1 MRKRRV
7 RLYND
12 YCMSQMADKLPV
24 NAEGEAQRVAAQ
36 QAVIAR
42 LGLDALSGLP
52 LDELMDRAVQQVAA
66 TLDVEYVK
74 ILKWLPQEDA
84 LLLVAG
90 VGWQAGL
97 VGVATVGAGAD
108 SQAGYTL
115 ERDEPVIVEA
125 PATDERFSGSALLRD
140 HDVVSGISV
149 VIHGQERP
157 FGIFGAHARH
167 RRAFDAHAVDFLQAV
182 ANVVGA
188 AIERQRTEEALR
200 RSEQRLAVAVEASG
214 GGVYEH
220 SVPLDDELYHSARWA
235 RILGYE
241 PHELRSG
248 PAFLRWLLERVHP
261 EDAEAQAQAYDD
273 FVSQRTD
280 TYDMEVRLRHKD
292 GHWLWVRSFARA
304 LERDERGRVRRLAG
318 LMFDIEGR
326 KRAQA
331 ERERLLRMLNIERAR
346 LQALAISLEERVVQR
361 TEQLRASASS
371 LAVAEQ
377 RERERISRIL
387 HDDLQQL
394 LYAAQMQATI
404 MESDLVAQ
412 GANEA
417 LLASLRELE
426 RLHDR
431 AVAVTRSLTVELSP
445 PVLEGE
451 GLAQALHWLQSYME
465 NAYGL
470 EVALTA
476 ERGVDVEGDDVRE
489 LVFQMVRELLFNV
502 VKHAGVARAYVSL
515 RDDGNRCLIEV
526 ADEGGGFDVDHMES
540 AGPRNMGLGLR
551 NMRERL
557 SFFDGTLAL
566 KTAPGEGTRVTIGVP
581 CRRAER
587 VSNG

>member
-1 MRKRRV
+1 
-7 RLYND
+7 
-12 YCMSQMADKLPV
+12 MANRLPV
-24 NAEGEAQRVAAQ
+24 NAEGEGQRVTAQ

-42 LGLDALSGLP
+42 LGLEALSGLP
-52 LDELMDRAVQQVAA
+52 LDELMDRAVQQVAV

-90 VGWQAGL
+90 VGWQEGL
-97 VGVATVGAGAD
+97 VGRATIGAGAD
-108 SQAGYTL
+108 IQAGYTL

-125 PATDERFSGSALLRD
+125 LDTDERFSGPALLTE

-149 VIHGQERP
+149 VIQGQERP
-157 FGIFGAHARH
+157 FGVFGAHTRH

-188 AIERQRTEEALR
+188 AIERRRTEEALR

-220 SVPLDDELYHSARWA
+220 SVPMGDDLYHSARWA
-235 RILGYE
+235 RILGYD
-241 PHELRSG
+241 PHELPTG

-261 EDAEAQAQAYDD
+261 DDAEAQRQAYDD
-273 FVSQRTD
+273 FVSRRTN

-292 GHWLWVRSFARA
+292 GHWLWVRSFSRA
-304 LERDERGRVRRLAG
+304 LERDERGRVQRLAG
-318 LMFDIEGR
+318 LMFDIEER

-331 ERERLLRMLNIERAR
+331 ERERLLKMLNIERAR

-361 TEQLRASASS
+361 TQQLQQRTEQLRASASS
-371 LAVAEQ
+371 LTVAEQ

-404 MESDLVAQ
+404 MESDLVEQ
-412 GANEA
+412 GADEA
-417 LLASLRELE
+417 LLASLGELE
-426 RLHDR
+426 RLHSR
-431 AVAVTRSLTVELSP
+431 AVAVTRLLTVELSP

-451 GLAQALHWLQSYME
+451 GLAQALHWLQSHME
-465 NAYGL
+465 STYGL
-470 EVALTA
+470 EIVLTA
-476 ERGVDVEGDDVRE
+476 ERGIDVEGDDVRE

-502 VKHAGVARAYVSL
+502 VKHAGVARAHVTL
-515 RDDGNRCLIEV
+515 RADGDRCLIEV
-526 ADEGGGFDVDHMES
+526 ADEGGGFDADNMES

-551 NMRERL
+551 TMRERL

-566 KTAPGEGTRVTIGVP
+566 ETAPGEGTRVTIGVP
-581 CRRAER
+581 CRRKKRA
-587 VSNG
+587 SNG